1 MSDKYVGR
9 ISISVAI
16 VMVCCVALAPAAS
29 NEKSDRSILLVDD
42 FEDTSLGD
50 WWMDDGGS
58 CNAFIVRPSGWSPP
72 EGIGCLEI
80 FGDCGVFYQGISTDL
95 GGFEATSFSMYI
107 RSDTIAT
114 ANAYVVLDDD
124 SDPYNG
130 AVAFFFGNSTP
141 EWMFSGGGIPYPCG
155 PRVAYQWYHLV
166 FNFDWTART
175 VDVLVDGD
183 LKHSDIPM
191 ASSTATGLDY
201 LYLFN
206 YQSGTAY
213 YDFITASSPP
223 PQPPIFTDDFESA
236 NVSGWSS
243 SVGYDP

>member
-1 MSDKYVGR
+1 MRV
-9 ISISVAI
+9 INVACVPVCCLV
-16 VMVCCVALAPAAS
+16 VMVFCAVPTSAS
-29 NEKSDRSILLVDD
+29 SPEELGRAIWLVDN
-42 FEDTSLGD
+42 FEGTSLGD

-124 SDPYNG
+124 NDPYNG

-166 FNFDWTART
+166 LNFDWTSRT
-175 VDVLVDGD
+175 VDVYIDDD
-183 LKHSDIPM
+183 LKHSGIPM

-206 YQSGTAY
+206 YESGTAY
-213 YDFITASSPP
+213 YDYITASSPP
-223 PQPPIFTDDFESA
+223 PEPPIFVNGFESGDT
-236 NVSGWSS
+236 SFWSLTE
-243 SVGYDP
+243 P